1 MYLTPS
7 PLAWIALL
15 SWPLV
20 VWVLYNRLGPGRAL
34 IWSVLGAYMFL
45 PELLR
50 IDLPVLPDP
59 DKHTLPALSAAVI
72 SYLRLRER
80 LPVFTGGRIT
90 TLLILC
96 FVISP
101 VMTVLWNR
109 DAIPFANG
117 TFLPGMRIYDS
128 LATIA
133 LQGLLIL
140 PLFLARRDLAR
151 PEAIRDLLRALL
163 AGGLLYLL
171 PILIEARLSPQ
182 LHTWIYGYF
191 QHDFIQA
198 MRFGGF
204 RPFVFMPHGLWVAFF
219 MLSALLACTALIR
232 DSEGSERRRYILLFP
247 VMVGLLILCKS
258 FGPVFYAIC
267 AIPLLLIVKSRSLL
281 VVSAVLALIVILYPL
296 LRGAHL
302 VPVNSVLD
310 FAASLSAD
318 RAQSFGFRLM
328 NEEVLLDRAAER
340 PWFGWGGYGRG
351 FVHDMATGEN
361 ISIADGV
368 WIIHIGSFGWLGFL
382 AQFGLLCMPL
392 WLLLREGFAK
402 GGQISRAA
410 ASLGLIHALNLADLL
425 PNATLTPVTWLI
437 AGALLGYAEAQRRS
451 RLAGDTRPED
461 VPDPAAAGAGPPR
474 PRRLVIEG

>member
-1 MYLTPS
+1 M
-7 PLAWIALL
+7 L

-20 VWVLYNRLGPGRAL
+20 VWLLYSRLGPGRAL
-34 IWSVLGAYMFL
+34 IWSVLGAYLFL

-50 IDLPVLPDP
+50 IDLPVLPDL

-72 SYLRLRER
+72 SYLRLRQR
-80 LPVFTGGRIT
+80 LPVFTGGRVT

-101 VMTVLWNR
+101 LMTVLSNR
-109 DAIPFANG
+109 DVIAFANG
-117 TFLPGMRIYDS
+117 TFLPALRIYDS
-128 LATIA
+128 LAVIA
-133 LQGLLIL
+133 MQGLLIL

-151 PEAIRDLLRALL
+151 PEAIRDLLGALL
-163 AGGLLYLL
+163 AGGLLYLV

-182 LHTWIYGYF
+182 LHSWIYGYF

-219 MLSALLACTALIR
+219 MLSALLACAALIR
-232 DSEGSERRRYILLFP
+232 DSAGRERLRNILLFP
-247 VMVGLLILCKS
+247 VMAGLLILCKS

-267 AIPLLLIVKSRSLL
+267 AVPLLLMARLRGLL
-281 VVSAVLALIVILYPL
+281 MISAVLALIVVLYPM
-296 LRGAHL
+296 LRGAQL

-310 FAASLSAD
+310 FAASLNAE
-318 RAQSFGFRLM
+318 RAQSFGFRVM
-328 NEEVLLDRAAER
+328 NEEALLDRAAVR

-361 ISIADGV
+361 ISIADGA

-382 AQFGLLCMPL
+382 AQFGLLCMPV
-392 WLLLREGFAK
+392 WLLLREGMAR
-402 GGQISRAA
+402 GGVVSRAA
-410 ASLGLIHALNLADLL
+410 ASLALIHALNLADLL
-425 PNATLTPVTWLI
+425 PNATLTPVTWLT
-437 AGALLGYAEAQRRS
+437 AGALLGYAEAQRRA
-451 RLAGDTRPED
+451 RIAGGTAPEATGD
-461 VPDPAAAGAGPPR
+461 RAGASPGQGAGPAR